1 MSEPT
6 VVSLVTRFAKNA
18 VQLGM
23 AIGYAVVCEKRG
35 EDGEFV
41 PYFDEDRD
49 FPEHITP
56 QCMVEAACD
65 LAMSDRVM
73 GVMHKS
79 RDGVMPSDPSEVEP
93 RGIIVHTFPMT
104 QEIAAA
110 LDITV
115 QKTGLLVAV
124 KPNDKSVLQD
134 IRSGKYAAFSIG
146 GLREEGYFEDS
157 KRRIRYVKAGA

>member
-1 MSEPT
+1 MSEPIE
-6 VVSLVTRFAKNA
+6 VSLVTRFAKNA

-35 EDGEFV
+35 ADGELH
-41 PYFDEDRD
+41 PYFDDDRD

-79 RDGVMPSDPSEVEP
+79 ADGTMASDPSEVEQ
-93 RGIIVHTFPMT
+93 RGVIVHTFPLT
-104 QEIAAA
+104 REIADA
-110 LDITV
+110 LEITV

-124 KPNDKSVLQD
+124 KPNDESVLAD
-134 IRSGKYAAFSIG
+134 IKSGKFAAFSIG
-146 GLREEGYFEDS
+146 GLREEGYFEGS
-157 KRRIRYVKAGA
+157 KRKIRYVQAGA